1 MAPRD
6 LTDPGLPQ
14 ARERVIEALKS
25 HFALD
30 HLGLEEFERR
40 LAAAQDSASSMDL
53 ARLVEDLPDLSAGQ
67 DPQTTPAAGQQGQL
81 VAILGG
87 SSRKGRW
94 YPPRNLR
101 ILTILGGV
109 ELDFRDAVLP
119 AEGTVIEAFCLLGG
133 VEVTVPPEV
142 SVQVEGTGILG
153 GFEDS
158 SRGSEPG
165 RQPRLLIKGLA
176 VLGGV
181 EVRTRQRRLPGE
193 RPWKR
198 WRLPL

>member
-1 MAPRD
+1 MVSP
-6 LTDPGLPQ
+6 P

-40 LAAAQDSASSMDL
+40 LAAAQDATSSRQL
-53 ARLVEDLPDLSAGQ
+53 ARLVEDLPALPSEQPAR
-67 DPQTTPAAGQQGQL
+67 TAPAARPHGQI

-94 YPPRNLR
+94 RPPRTLR
-101 ILTILGGV
+101 IFAVLGGV
-109 ELDFRDAVLP
+109 ELDFREAILP
-119 AEGTVIEAFCLLGG
+119 AEGTVVNAFCLLGG
-133 VEVTVPPEV
+133 VEVKVPPGL

-158 SRGSEPG
+158 SRGEA
-165 RQPRLLIKGLA
+165 QDKPRLVIRGLA

-181 EVRTRQRRLPGE
+181 EVKSRPRRLTGE
-193 RPWKR
+193 RPTKR
-198 WRLPL
+198 RRLSP